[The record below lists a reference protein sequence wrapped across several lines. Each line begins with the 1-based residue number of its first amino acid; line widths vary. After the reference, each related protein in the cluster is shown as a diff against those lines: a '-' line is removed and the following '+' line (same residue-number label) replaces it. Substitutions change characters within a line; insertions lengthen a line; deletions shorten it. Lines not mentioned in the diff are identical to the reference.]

1 MSRKKRSLKERL
13 IGLVVVLVVASA
25 WFAFRRSLDS
35 VKEIV
40 KPANMTVLAEKSDT
54 KAESEP
60 KDDGSAW
67 YSAEDEAY
75 MVPLNEGLKVPEQ
88 RLNRY
93 AYITS
98 YNVGTRNP
106 NWVAWTLTADHVD
119 GEYSRGGHKFME
131 DMDVPEPRA
140 GLIAIFARESVAIS
154 VDICVRQATT
164 SGRIR
169 RRRRLS

>member
-93 AYITS
+93 A
-98 YNVGTRNP
+98 
-106 NWVAWTLTADHVD
+106 
-119 GEYSRGGHKFME
+119 
-131 DMDVPEPRA
+131 
-140 GLIAIFARESVAIS
+140 
-154 VDICVRQATT
+154 
-164 SGRIR
+164 
-169 RRRRLS
+169 

>member
-13 IGLVVVLVVASA
+13 IGLVVVLVVAGG
-25 WFAFRRSLDS
+25 FAFRRSLDS
-35 VKEIV
+35 EKEIV
-40 KPANMTVLAEKSDT
+40 KLDNKTVLAEKSDT

-98 YNVGTRNP
+98 YNAGTRNP

-119 GEYSRGGHKFME
+119 GEYS
-131 DMDVPEPRA
+131 
-140 GLIAIFARESVAIS
+140 
-154 VDICVRQATT
+154 Q
-164 SGRIR
+164 SG
-169 RRRRLS
+169 

>member
-13 IGLVVVLVVASA
+13 IGLVVVLVVAGG
-25 WFAFRRSLDS
+25 FAFRRSLDS
-35 VKEIV
+35 EKEIV
-40 KPANMTVLAEKSDT
+40 KLDNKTVLAEKSDT

-60 KDDGSAW
+60 KDDSSAW

-98 YNVGTRNP
+98 YNAGTRNP
-106 NWVAWTLTADHVD
+106 NWVAWTDT
-119 GEYSRGGHKFME
+119 YCRS
-131 DMDVPEPRA
+131 
-140 GLIAIFARESVAIS
+140 
-154 VDICVRQATT
+154 C
-164 SGRIR
+164 R
-169 RRRRLS
+169 R